1 MNPVAAAE
9 HGKSS
14 CPAAAHSRR
23 TSSFFSDPNAP
34 AAAAALVPAN
44 DDDDGD
50 DDAPPAAD
58 ALLEAP
64 SASPSVAPPSTGEL
78 ASFRQARAA
87 KLAAS
92 PFGS

>member
-1 MNPVAAAE
+1 MARLDSGDELVDRVGPLGDVELAE
-9 HGKSS
+9 
-14 CPAAAHSRR
+14 ATRL
-23 TSSFFSDPNAP
+23 D
-34 AAAAALVPAN
+34 LVGGRAPAN

>member
-1 MNPVAAAE
+1 MEGSCWAE

-50 DDAPPAAD
+50 HDAPPAAD